1 MLYDLLDMG
10 LFLLLNCLI
19 FWIVDENVWF
29 LFGIN
34 MGEDNGDVVKMVD
47 FRWLVCIFYV
57 VLGVIF
63 ILYESGFVIIVMIL
77 GIYFFFSFL

>member
-1 MLYDLLDMG
+1 
-10 LFLLLNCLI
+10 
-19 FWIVDENVWF
+19 
-29 LFGIN
+29 

-47 FRWLVCIFYV
+47 FSWLVCFFYV

-63 ILYESGFVIIVMIL
+63 NLYESGFVIVVMIL